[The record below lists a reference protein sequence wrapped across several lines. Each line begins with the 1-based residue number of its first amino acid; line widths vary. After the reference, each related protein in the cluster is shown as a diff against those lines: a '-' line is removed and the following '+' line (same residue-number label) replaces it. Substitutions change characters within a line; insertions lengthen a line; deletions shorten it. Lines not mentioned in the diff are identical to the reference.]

1 MDSALRGI
9 AVFLEVLVLTA
20 ILYCI
25 LNAVRLA
32 AFDFG
37 IAQKKYNRP
46 IVLILTAAGTILV
59 VFFATHLSIFY
70 PSF

>member
-1 MDSALRGI
+1 VDGALRGI
-9 AVFLEVLVLTA
+9 AIFLEVLVLTA

-46 IVLILTAAGTILV
+46 IVLILTAAGIILV
-59 VFFATHLSIFY
+59 IFFTTHLSLFY

>member
-20 ILYCI
+20 VLYCI

-37 IAQKKYNRP
+37 IAPKYNRP

>member
-20 ILYCI
+20 VLYCI

-37 IAQKKYNRP
+37 IVPKYNRP
-46 IVLILTAAGTILV
+46 IVMILTAAGAILV

>member
-1 MDSALRGI
+1 MDGALRGI
-9 AVFLEVLVLTA
+9 AIFLEVLVLTA

-46 IVLILTAAGTILV
+46 IVLILVAAGIILV
-59 VFFATHLSIFY
+59 IFFATHLSLFY
-70 PSF
+70 PSY